1 LLRATNES
9 LVTLSSLPEPGAQG
23 EVTDEEE
30 FIELFRDY
38 PGVQINHVR
47 APGLGP
53 FDDAEELVK
62 TGALNAYG
70 FQHYMYS
77 ALVRA
82 GREKGIRLL
91 LDGYGG
97 ELSASAHIRGFLP
110 ELLMRGRFSR
120 LLSELKT
127 TSGDGRIHASSL
139 KRQVVRP
146 LIPFRLLKAAGRH
159 ERFDN
164 LAAYPVREE
173 LVRDVLGE
181 EVNQVRDQLL
191 ELLVKAP
198 NHRTNMAQSIRHAQ
212 QDLRL
217 RSHAGFRGYEQVR
230 FSYPLLD
237 KRLLEFGL
245 AVDGRF
251 KLENGEDRRLI
262 RMASKGLVPDEIQ
275 KRSSKAAFCPDYHLR
290 YLRQRDDAS
299 QSLHELSRDRGLSKI
314 VDFEKVFSALNNRPA
329 HDPKKPMA
337 VDYDSQFLVPYA
349 WFMCYFL
356 RNFKG

>member
-1 LLRATNES
+1 
-9 LVTLSSLPEPGAQG
+9 
-23 EVTDEEE
+23 
-30 FIELFRDY
+30 
-38 PGVQINHVR
+38 
-47 APGLGP
+47 
-53 FDDAEELVK
+53 
-62 TGALNAYG
+62 
-70 FQHYMYS
+70 
-77 ALVRA
+77 
-82 GREKGIRLL
+82 
-91 LDGYGG
+91 
-97 ELSASAHIRGFLP
+97 
-110 ELLMRGRFSR
+110 
-120 LLSELKT
+120 
-127 TSGDGRIHASSL
+127 L

-146 LIPFRLLKAAGRH
+146 LIPFRLLKASGRH
-159 ERFDN
+159 EQLEN
-164 LAAYPVREE
+164 LAAYPVQEDF
-173 LVRDVLGE
+173 VGDVLGE

-262 RMASKGLVPDEIQ
+262 RMASKGLVPDEI
-275 KRSSKAAFCPDYHLR
+275 RNRRSKAAFCPDYHLR
-290 YLRQRDDAS
+290 YLRQRDDAF
-299 QSLHELSRDRGLSKI
+299 QSLRELSQDQALSNI
-314 VDFEKVFSALNNRPA
+314 VDFEKVFIALKKRPA

-349 WFMCYFL
+349 WFLCYFL